1 MKVPTQQGKDM
12 AYERRNSTCK
22 KLFEVLD
29 SQVDS
34 LVVRFIEKI
43 GEELISGEAILRLRK
58 SLILGILF

>member
-1 MKVPTQQGKDM
+1 M
-12 AYERRNSTCK
+12 AYERRNSTCEN
-22 KLFEVLD
+22 LFEVLD

-34 LVVRFIEKI
+34 LVIRFIEKI